1 MSFNELNSVE
11 HYIIQK
17 LSGVNL
23 NATDASTEIVK
34 EDAAVY
40 GSFPWQYRSATELN
54 RPTDQVLLE
63 GELREALIRINPE
76 ITDNPAL
83 ADEVIYKLRAIFV
96 TAHQTGLVRANEE
109 FYAWISGDKTMP
121 FGENN
126 RHVPVRLID
135 FDELDNNR
143 FVITNQYA
151 VKALET
157 KIPDIVL
164 LINGIPIVVGEAKT
178 PIRPSVSWLDGA
190 HEVHNIYENSIPQLF
205 VPNLLSFA
213 TEGKELYYGSVRC
226 PLEFWS
232 PWRLESEAD
241 DLVQQLGLG
250 EVGKQLT
257 DLMQPKRLLD
267 LLQNFS
273 LYTSDKKKRRIK
285 IICRYQQYEGANK
298 IVDRVREGRLKKGL
312 IWHFQGYG
320 KSLLMVFAAQKLRK
334 APELKSPTVLI
345 LVDRTDLDTQIT
357 GTFNAADVANVVT
370 TDSIK
375 TLHDLLEKGTRK
387 IIITTIHKFRDA
399 YPDMNTG
406 DNIIV
411 MCDEAHRIQEGDL
424 GRQMR
429 AALPNAFLFGLTGTP
444 VNKADKNTFWAFGS
458 EEDEGGYMSRY
469 SFQES
474 IRDRAT
480 LPLHFEPRLVDIHV
494 DSDSIDEAFKQ
505 LTESASL
512 SDEEADAL
520 SKKAAKMSA
529 FLKSPERV
537 QTIVED
543 IAQHFQ
549 EKVEPHAFKAM
560 IVTPDRLACV
570 QYKELL
576 DPLLG
581 EDASAVVISTS
592 ANDDYEFKQKWALEK
607 DAQEKLL
614 ERFNKKEDPLKILIV
629 TAKLLTGFDAPIL
642 QTMYLDK
649 SLKDHTLLQ
658 AICRTNRLYPEKT
671 FGRIVDYFGIFDDA
685 AETLQFDEESV
696 KQVISNLQKLEAR
709 LPEAM
714 ADCLAHFPGV
724 DRTIEGFEGLEA
736 AQECI
741 GDDER
746 KDAFA
751 KDYVYL
757 SKIWES
763 LSPADILNAYQT
775 DYRWLTGV
783 YQSVKPS
790 SDNIG
795 KLLWHTLGAKTSE
808 LIHKNIHVEGI
819 VDEIV
824 DEMKEYVLDAEVIDE
839 IPGSGDPKKAKQL
852 EKALA
857 KRLKKQ
863 DDDPRFKDLSE
874 RLESLRDKAERGLIQ
889 SIEFVKELCKIARET
904 VEAEKD
910 ALTEKEQK
918 GAKAALTELFLDF
931 KTAQTPAVVERIVN
945 DIDEIVKFVRFDGW
959 QDSTRGQKEVQKALR
974 KSLLKYK
981 LHKDQELFD
990 RAYGYIRII
999 DRVTR
1004 PGFGGAPLQI
1014 YSPTARHSTSN
1025 RTNLQPI
1032 LPSALKTSN
1041 T

>member
-23 NATDASTEIVK
+23 NAANDGGQVQED
-34 EDAAVY
+34 DAAY
-40 GSFPWQYRSATELN
+40 GSFPWKYRSAEELH

-63 GELREALIRINPE
+63 GELRNALIRLNPE
-76 ITDNPAL
+76 INETPAF
-83 ADEVIYKLRAIFV
+83 ADEVIYKIRAILV

-109 FYAWISGDKTMP
+109 FYSWISGEKTMP

-126 RHVPVRLID
+126 RHVTVRLVD
-135 FDELDNNR
+135 FEQHDNNSYI
-143 FVITNQYA
+143 ITNQYS

-164 LINGIPIVVGEAKT
+164 LLNGIPIVVGEAKT
-178 PIRPSVSWLDGA
+178 PIRPSVNWLDGA
-190 HEVHNIYENSIPQLF
+190 AEVHDIYENSIPQLF

-232 PWRLESEAD
+232 PWRIESDVD
-241 DLVQQLGLG
+241 DLVQKLGLG

-257 DLMQPKRLLD
+257 DLLKPERLLD
-267 LLQNFS
+267 LLQNFC
-273 LYTSDKKKRRIK
+273 LYTTDKKKRRIK
-285 IICRYQQYEGANK
+285 VICRYQQYEGANK
-298 IVDRVREGRLKKGL
+298 IVDRVSEGRLKKGL
-312 IWHFQGYG
+312 IWHFQGSG

-334 APELKSPTVLI
+334 ASQLKSPTVLV
-345 LVDRTDLDTQIT
+345 LVDRIDLDTQIT

-370 TDSIK
+370 TESIK
-375 TLHDLLEKGTRK
+375 DLHDLLEKGTRK

-399 YPDMNTG
+399 YPDMNTR

-411 MCDEAHRIQEGDL
+411 MVDEAHRTQEGDL

-480 LPLHFEPRLVDIHV
+480 LPLHFEPRLVDVHV
-494 DSDSIDEAFKQ
+494 DKENLDEQFKQ
-505 LTESASL
+505 LTEAAAL

-537 QTIVED
+537 QVIVED
-543 IAQHFQ
+543 IAEHFK
-549 EKVEPHAFKAM
+549 EKVDPHGFKAM
-560 IVTPDRLACV
+560 VVTPDRFGCV
-570 QYKELL
+570 EYKERL
-576 DPLLG
+576 DALLG

-592 ANDDYEFKQKWALEK
+592 ANDDYEFKQKWAMDKAE
-607 DAQEKLL
+607 QEKLL
-614 ERFNKKEDPLKILIV
+614 ERFNKADGPLKVLIV

-658 AICRTNRLYPEKT
+658 AICRTNRLFPNKT

-685 AETLQFDEESV
+685 AEALKFDEESI
-696 KQVISNLQKLEAR
+696 KQVISNLKELEEKL
-709 LPEAM
+709 PQAM

-724 DRTIEGFEGLEA
+724 DRTIEGYEGLEA
-736 AQECI
+736 AQNCI
-741 GDDER
+741 NTDDKR
-746 KDAFA
+746 DAYA
-751 KDYVYL
+751 LDYVFL
-757 SKIWES
+757 GKLWES
-763 LSPADILNAYQT
+763 LSPADCLNAYQT
-775 DYRWLTGV
+775 DYCWLTDV

-790 SDNIG
+790 NDNIG
-795 KLLWHTLGAKTSE
+795 KLLWHSLGAKTSE
-808 LIHKNIHVEGI
+808 LIHKNIHVGGI
-819 VDEIV
+819 TDKT
-824 DEMKEYVLDAEVIDE
+824 KEYILDADVIEE
-839 IPGSGDPKKAKQL
+839 IAGGGDPKKVKEL
-852 EKALA
+852 EKQLA
-857 KRLKKQ
+857 KRLGKHGDNPK
-863 DDDPRFKDLSE
+863 FKNLSE
-874 RLESLRDKAERGLIQ
+874 RLEQLRDKAEQGLIQ
-889 SIEFVKELCKIARET
+889 SIEFVKELCKIAKET
-904 VEAEKD
+904 LEAEKEE
-910 ALTEKEQK
+910 LTEKEQQ
-918 GAKAALTELFLDF
+918 GAKAALTELFLNLKND
-931 KTAQTPAVVERIVN
+931 QTPAVVERIVN
-945 DIDEIVKFVRFDGW
+945 DIDAIVKVVRFDGW
-959 QDSTRGQKEVQKALR
+959 QDSNAGQKEVQKALR

-981 LHKDQELFD
+981 LHKDQELFSK
-990 RAYGYIRII
+990 AYAYIE
-999 DRVTR
+999 
-1004 PGFGGAPLQI
+1004 Q
-1014 YSPTARHSTSN
+1014 YY
-1025 RTNLQPI
+1025 
-1032 LPSALKTSN
+1032 
-1041 T
+1041 

>member
-1 MSFNELNSVE
+1 MSFNELNTVE

-23 NATDASTEIVK
+23 NASAPSSSVVK
-34 EDAAVY
+34 EDAAIY
-40 GSFPWQYRSATELN
+40 GSFPWQYRSAEALN

-76 ITDNPAL
+76 ITANPAL
-83 ADEVIYKLRAIFV
+83 ADEVIYKLRAIFIS
-96 TAHQTGLVRANEE
+96 AHQTGLVRANEE
-109 FYAWISGDKTMP
+109 FYAWLSGDKTMP

-135 FDELDNNR
+135 FDTLDNNR

-164 LINGIPIVVGEAKT
+164 LINGIPIVIGEAKT

-205 VPNLLSFA
+205 VPNLFSFA

-232 PWRLESEAD
+232 PWRIGSEEEA
-241 DLVQQLGLG
+241 LVRQLGLG
-250 EVGKQLT
+250 EVGKQLS
-257 DLMQPKRLLD
+257 DLMQPQRLLD
-267 LLQNFS
+267 LLQNFC

-285 IICRYQQYEGANK
+285 VICRYQQYAGANK

-312 IWHFQGYG
+312 IWHFQGSG

-334 APELKSPTVLI
+334 AADLKSPTVLI

-370 TDSIK
+370 TDSIRE
-375 TLHDLLEKGTRK
+375 LHDLLEKGTRK

-399 YPDMNTG
+399 KPNMNTR

-411 MCDEAHRIQEGDL
+411 MCDEAHRTQEGDL

-458 EEDEGGYMSRY
+458 DEDEGGYMSRY
-469 SFQES
+469 SFQDS

-494 DSDSIDEAFKQ
+494 DSASIDEAFKQ

-520 SKKAAKMSA
+520 SKKAAKMSS

-543 IAQHFQ
+543 IAKHFQ
-549 EKVEPHAFKAM
+549 DKVEPHGFKAM
-560 IVTPDRLACV
+560 VVTPDRQACAD
-570 QYKELL
+570 YKERL
-576 DPLLG
+576 DVILG
-581 EDASAVVISTS
+581 ETTSAVVISTT
-592 ANDDYEFKQKWALEK
+592 ANDPLEFKQKWALDK

-614 ERFNKKEDPLKILIV
+614 ERFNRKEDPLKILIV

-658 AICRTNRLYPEKT
+658 AICRTNRLFPEKT

-685 AETLQFDEESV
+685 AEALKFDEESI
-696 KQVISNLQKLEAR
+696 KQVITNLKGLEEKL
-709 LPEAM
+709 PQAM
-714 ADCLAHFPGV
+714 ADTLAHFPGV
-724 DRTIEGFEGLEA
+724 DRTVVGFEGLEA
-736 AQECI
+736 AQDCI
-741 GDDER
+741 GNDEKR
-746 KDAFA
+746 DAFA
-751 KDYVYL
+751 KDYTYL
-757 SKIWES
+757 AKLWES
-763 LSPADILNAYQT
+763 LSPADVLNSYQA
-775 DYRWLTGV
+775 DYRWLTNV

-795 KLLWHTLGAKTSE
+795 KLLWYTLGAQTSA
-808 LIHKNIHVEGI
+808 LIHEHIHVKGI
-819 VDEIV
+819 T
-824 DEMKEYVLDAEVIDE
+824 DEMKEYVLDADVIDE
-839 IPGSGDPKKAKQL
+839 IAGSGDAKKIKGL
-852 EKALA
+852 EKELT
-857 KRLKKQ
+857 KRLSKHGK
-863 DDDPRFKDLSE
+863 DPRFKDLSE
-874 RLESLRDKAERGLIQ
+874 RLVILRDKAEQGLIQ
-889 SIEFVKELCKIARET
+889 SIEFVKELCKIAKET
-904 VEAEKD
+904 VQI
-910 ALTEKEQK
+910 EKEILSQQEQL
-918 GAKAALTELFLDF
+918 GAKAALTDLFMDLKND
-931 KTAQTPAVVERIVN
+931 QTPAVVERIVN
-945 DIDEIVKFVRFDGW
+945 DIDSIVKIVRFPGW
-959 QDSTRGQKEVQKALR
+959 QDSTPGQKQVQKALR
-974 KSLLKYK
+974 QSLLKYK
-981 LHKDQELFD
+981 LHKDDELFD
-990 RAYGYIRII
+990 RAYGYIKE
-999 DRVTR
+999 
-1004 PGFGGAPLQI
+1004 
-1014 YSPTARHSTSN
+1014 YY
-1025 RTNLQPI
+1025 
-1032 LPSALKTSN
+1032 
-1041 T
+1041 